1 MAAKTR
7 PTLSQK
13 IGKTLQNNRSPLYT
27 VVALLFYAVPVVI
40 ISLLLIDVVNQTQ
53 DTVKE
58 VQLANPAFVALT
70 WVIIVFFPLM
80 LTFGVFIV
88 YRSTYST
95 RAYLNIDEDKSEENL
110 TEEETQ
116 WNSVINRALDWHRF
130 LLPLSLLNMF
140 ITVITGLLLYIDI
153 QTTGSFWLGAT
164 TLPLV
169 VIDDIGVVDITTNN
183 TIGIPGSVFYL
194 GLIGFLF
201 QFLES
206 TRRRYVSRNI
216 VPRFYLIS
224 AFRVLQVMMV
234 VVIVFLAVQILIPDP
249 PLEVTLLAAFL
260 VGMFPL
266 QVVTPVLESTRA
278 RLGMDVAKGLPITLI
293 NGIDSTL
300 ESLLQE
306 ENIDSVQILATT
318 QVEELHKRTAIPKAA
333 LADWRSQA
341 RLFNALGTEVLIHRF
356 ARIGINDIDDLGI
369 LVPQVAAMATV
380 NVPSTPTAEGA
391 APSATTTTVDGI
403 NSILIADFTEAMI
416 IEPDEKAMATKGYW
430 RVLIQVLVQEYLKK
444 KAEDQASGTQYQSP
458 ARTAVIK
465 MDDDLAEDMAEELVE
480 PISTEAAG

>member
-1 MAAKTR
+1 
-7 PTLSQK
+7 
-13 IGKTLQNNRSPLYT
+13 
-27 VVALLFYAVPVVI
+27 
-40 ISLLLIDVVNQTQ
+40 
-53 DTVKE
+53 
-58 VQLANPAFVALT
+58 
-70 WVIIVFFPLM
+70 
-80 LTFGVFIV
+80 
-88 YRSTYST
+88 
-95 RAYLNIDEDKSEENL
+95 
-110 TEEETQ
+110 
-116 WNSVINRALDWHRF
+116 
-130 LLPLSLLNMF
+130 
-140 ITVITGLLLYIDI
+140 
-153 QTTGSFWLGAT
+153 
-164 TLPLV
+164 
-169 VIDDIGVVDITTNN
+169 
-183 TIGIPGSVFYL
+183 
-194 GLIGFLF
+194 
-201 QFLES
+201 
-206 TRRRYVSRNI
+206 
-216 VPRFYLIS
+216 
-224 AFRVLQVMMV
+224 
-234 VVIVFLAVQILIPDP
+234 
-249 PLEVTLLAAFL
+249 LLAAFL